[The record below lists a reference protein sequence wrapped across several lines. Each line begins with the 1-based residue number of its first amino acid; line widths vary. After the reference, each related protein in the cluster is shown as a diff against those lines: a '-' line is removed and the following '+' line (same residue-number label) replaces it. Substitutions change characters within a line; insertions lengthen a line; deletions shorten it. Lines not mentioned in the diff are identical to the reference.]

1 MGRFTWAWIAWLVV
15 PTVALGADPKK
26 KTVNPNEVEIRLAD
40 GSRVRMLILQASL
53 EIETK
58 YGKLVT
64 PTADL
69 RRIELGI
76 RPPPGVTAKIEDA
89 IKRLGN
95 DSYQEREK
103 AVKEL
108 ATFGAPAYV
117 PLYQAAKSKDA
128 EVARRANQALE
139 EIRKKVPENK
149 LRVREDDLIQ
159 TAEFTIIGRILN
171 PTIKAKSGI
180 FGETQLNVADL
191 RGIRWMDHQAEIELT
206 IDATKYAINATQW
219 MDTGIEV
226 SLDDEIVITASGQVD
241 LMVNGGGGYITGPT
255 GNAQWGQ
262 APGSTH
268 PPGALLGKVGNSG
281 QIFLIGESYKGP
293 AKAEGKLFLQISPS
307 PWARHGNAVGGSF
320 KVSIAGGRDTE
331 ER

>member
-1 MGRFTWAWIAWLVV
+1 
-15 PTVALGADPKK
+15 
-26 KTVNPNEVEIRLAD
+26 
-40 GSRVRMLILQASL
+40 
-53 EIETK
+53 
-58 YGKLVT
+58 
-64 PTADL
+64 
-69 RRIELGI
+69 
-76 RPPPGVTAKIEDA
+76 VTAKIEDA